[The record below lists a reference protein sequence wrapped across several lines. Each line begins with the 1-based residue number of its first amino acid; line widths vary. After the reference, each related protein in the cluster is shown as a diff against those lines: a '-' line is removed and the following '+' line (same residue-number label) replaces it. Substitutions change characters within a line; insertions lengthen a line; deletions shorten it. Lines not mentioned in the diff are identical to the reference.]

1 MIDHDKNPKSRT
13 RIRGSKYLPQEQE
26 QERKECVART
36 RIRKERVWYRS
47 ISRTRLRAYRSISKK
62 ECVHS
67 LFCVLTIVL
76 CCVLN
81 TFA

>member
-47 ISRTRLRAYRSISKK
+47 ISRTRLRAYK
-62 ECVHS
+62 
-67 LFCVLTIVL
+67 
-76 CCVLN
+76 
-81 TFA
+81 